1 MRITG
6 LMAMLSLSVVLTA
19 GCKASVID
27 GTEPDVT
34 ISGEDRGG
42 METGAAE
49 DTGATEEN
57 GDGSMDTAVWFL
69 DTDIE
74 WTQAKETEL
83 PERLR
88 GNYIRLDK
96 PLRFIPVSESGYLAQ
111 VREFM
116 KAYDGSLPV
125 YFSAHN
131 EAVMMKLQEEG
142 IIDAYYEIKELDP
155 KQQETGPQTFA
166 VYKDSLEFW
175 GSYLAMVLP
184 ASSSNQSNDYGQ
196 LPEVIMSSGM
206 LTDFIRKP
214 DMTKYVDSVDR
225 RCFTFTGG
233 NEEWDFEYQV
243 DGSITRYNMDG
254 RLSSESECQYEV
266 TASYKKGL
274 DVLNQTKKLAISYE
288 TSVGGGSLSDAI
300 PYRDTVF
307 KLRGASRGGAIVQG
321 DEVIQVTVT
330 MDDKTETFDLVN
342 EELQQKH

>member
-42 METGAAE
+42 MATG
-49 DTGATEEN
+49 TEE
-57 GDGSMDTAVWFL
+57 DAAVWFL

-83 PERLR
+83 PKRLR

-131 EAVMMKLQEEG
+131 EAVMIKLQEEG

-184 ASSSNQSNDYGQ
+184 ASSSNQSSDYGQ

-243 DGSITRYNMDG
+243 DGSITLYNMDG
-254 RLSSESECQYEV
+254 RLSSESECRYEV

-288 TSVGGGSLSDAI
+288 TSVGGGSPQRCHTIQGHGIQA
-300 PYRDTVF
+300 PRR
-307 KLRGASRGGAIVQG
+307 KQGRGDCAGG
-321 DEVIQVTVT
+321 
-330 MDDKTETFDLVN
+330 
-342 EELQQKH
+342 

>member
-6 LMAMLSLSVVLTA
+6 LMAMLSLSVVLTT

-42 METGAAE
+42 KATG
-49 DTGATEEN
+49 TEE
-57 GDGSMDTAVWFL
+57 DTAVWFL

-131 EAVMMKLQEEG
+131 V
-142 IIDAYYEIKELDP
+142 
-155 KQQETGPQTFA
+155 
-166 VYKDSLEFW
+166 
-175 GSYLAMVLP
+175 
-184 ASSSNQSNDYGQ
+184 
-196 LPEVIMSSGM
+196 
-206 LTDFIRKP
+206 
-214 DMTKYVDSVDR
+214 
-225 RCFTFTGG
+225 
-233 NEEWDFEYQV
+233 
-243 DGSITRYNMDG
+243 
-254 RLSSESECQYEV
+254 
-266 TASYKKGL
+266 
-274 DVLNQTKKLAISYE
+274 
-288 TSVGGGSLSDAI
+288 
-300 PYRDTVF
+300 
-307 KLRGASRGGAIVQG
+307 
-321 DEVIQVTVT
+321 
-330 MDDKTETFDLVN
+330 
-342 EELQQKH
+342 